1 MINERAI
8 RERYETIRDQLD
20 ERGRRLFA
28 AAEARSVGRGGV
40 MAVCR
45 ATGLARSTIERGL
58 KDLDQP
64 APPAGRVRR
73 AAGGG
78 GPRGGEGAP
87 APDSKGSTAAGGSA
101 SSGRAG
107 HAGRPDA
114 TAAVGLQEPRQTRQS
129 ASEDGPRGQPE
140 HGAQVAGPT
149 RLWPRANRKA
159 NDGRQHADRDAQ
171 FEHIN

>member
-1 MINERAI
+1 MIDERAI
-8 RERYETIRDQLD
+8 RERYEAIRDQLD

-28 AAEARSVGRGGV
+28 AAEAWSVGRGGV

-58 KDLDQP
+58 EDLDQP

-73 AAGGG
+73 AG
-78 GPRGGEGAP
+78 
-87 APDSKGSTAAGGSA
+87 
-101 SSGRAG
+101 SGRRRLTAKDPTLLEDLRRLVR
-107 HAGRPDA
+107 RPDA

-140 HGAQVAGPT
+140 HGAQVAEPT
-149 RLWPRANRKA
+149 RLWPP
-159 NDGRQHADRDAQ
+159 GQS
-171 FEHIN
+171 